1 MAKDSHGGYKMINKM
16 DIRHKIIIMTIV
28 SVIIPIILF
37 WKTTAYPS
45 NIDGKDKGIAASN
58 DKSVKKNI
66 VAEINGE
73 SLTYEELLKQYNL
86 FLMMSG
92 YQEQKREKITIE
104 SYLERYIIEILMLR
118 DAIKVGIKTTWPD
131 EVLQQKKIYFGT
143 TGQTEDILSINLI
156 KAGFSMED
164 ADRFLEKNFIINTL
178 LNMKFG
184 EIEISDG
191 EAQEYYSGNSG
202 QFNTPDRIKVS
213 HILICHRESQGCKS
227 KMTRQEAKKT
237 AEYIRNLA
245 TPEKFTEL
253 AKQYSMDTT
262 TATDGGNL
270 GYINKGMAAQAFE
283 DAAFKL
289 NIGEISDPIETNFGF
304 HIIYVTDTKGTRVTT
319 FEEARESIKK
329 ILKGER
335 ARSILRN
342 YSEELLKKADIKIYP
357 FANNKAAND
366 KGAGVQGSL
375 VAENPVASKSSFQ
388 TFNNTGRDIC
398 KNNTRLPIII
408 LFTSSRCP
416 HCIWIGETFD
426 STVMEYVNNG
436 LIEAHHYD
444 IETEDDLL
452 TAAIETK
459 IPQNH
464 LKIYQLGSPKDY
476 IPYFNFG
483 CKYDRIGNGYE
494 KQDDLAGEA
503 REFSQIL
510 DSLLSEQHHN

>member
-1 MAKDSHGGYKMINKM
+1 MINKM
-16 DIRHKIIIMTIV
+16 DIRHKIIITTIV
-28 SVIIPIILF
+28 SVIIPLILS

-45 NIDGKDKGIAASN
+45 TLEQAKE
-58 DKSVKKNI
+58 NI

-92 YQEQKREKITIE
+92 YQEQKREKITLE

-143 TGQTEDILSINLI
+143 IGQTEDTLSINLI
-156 KAGFSMED
+156 KAGFNMED

-178 LNMKFG
+178 FNMKFG

-245 TPEKFTEL
+245 TPEKFAEL
-253 AKQYSMDTT
+253 ARQYSMDTA

-270 GYINKGMAAQAFE
+270 GYINKDMAAQAFE

-289 NIGEISDPIETNFGF
+289 NSGEISDPVETDFGF
-304 HIIYVTDTKGTRVTT
+304 HIIYVTDTKGTRVMT
-319 FEEARESIKK
+319 FEEARESIKEN
-329 ILKGER
+329 LKNEH
-335 ARSILRN
+335 AQSILRD
-342 YSEELLKKADIKIYP
+342 YSEELLKRADIKIYP
-357 FANNKAAND
+357 FVTDKAADD
-366 KGAGVQGSL
+366 KEVGVQKTLGTGSPL
-375 VAENPVASKSSFQ
+375 APERKFQ
-388 TFNNTGRDIC
+388 TFNNTGRAIC
-398 KNNTRLPIII
+398 KNNARLPIII
-408 LFTSSRCP
+408 LITSSRCS
-416 HCIWIGETFD
+416 HCLWIGETFD

-444 IETEDDLL
+444 VDTEDDLL

-503 REFSQIL
+503 REFSQVI
-510 DSLLSEQHHN
+510 DSLLSEQRHN